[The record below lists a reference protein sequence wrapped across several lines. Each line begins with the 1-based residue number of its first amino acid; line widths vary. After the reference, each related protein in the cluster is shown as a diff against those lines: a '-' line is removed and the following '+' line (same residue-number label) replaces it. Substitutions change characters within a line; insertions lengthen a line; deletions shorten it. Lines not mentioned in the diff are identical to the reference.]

1 MLSHPSVPVMESTL
15 GPAMEQ
21 RNMGVSTNNIP
32 ISDSKEYNIQ
42 LIRSVNR
49 FINRVRWKIFF
60 LFDPKAKGMRK
71 ERFGLRSQRAA
82 PKSPHYLKEFENELH
97 RLVKEVKHRDRK
109 NIQSDF
115 LKEIDKKV
123 KVIKSSKKVLV
134 GADKSS
140 NYYLMSKEHHN
151 NLLMKAI
158 NKDYK
163 KAPEG
168 KADQVNKDAKAISD
182 NLEISDRV
190 FKLEMKQSVITVK
203 DHKPDFLNHTQT
215 RLINPT
221 KSHLGRVSKVKLEDL
236 NNKVRSKAGLTQ
248 WRNTDSTI
256 SWFKA
261 LEGKQSLSFLQ
272 FDIDSYY
279 PSITPELLNRA
290 LEWAANLVPISRD
303 DRELFHQTKDS
314 LLFDRGTVWV
324 KKGER
329 SFDVSMGSW
338 DGAETCDLVGLFILS
353 QLQHLP
359 VTLGLY
365 RDDGLGVSGLKPKEN
380 EALKK
385 QISDVFKANGLGIT
399 ISVNKRA
406 VSFLNVTFNLPDA
419 SFRDFSK
426 ENHVPLYVHK
436 ESNHPPAV
444 TKCIVKG
451 VGQRLSANSS
461 SQEMFD
467 AAKGMYQEQL
477 LKAGYTEELKFEPRA
492 EEGSSKR
499 RRRKRDICWFNPPF
513 CRSVITNVGKEFL
526 RILDKCFPSGHPCH
540 KALNRQSVKVS
551 YRTMPNLGHIIASQ
565 NSKIIGKGEAHAAK
579 RKCSC
584 PAKDK
589 PTCPLAG
596 ECLAENI
603 IYQAKIKALP
613 PKRAELED
621 EELMDPRLGK
631 VQTYLGRTKP
641 NWKSRLGN
649 HTASFKNIGQR
660 TDSGLS
666 KYVWDL
672 KGQKRGFKL
681 SWSLIARSTSYSPSL
696 DICRLC
702 LTEKHLLM
710 QQPGLGT
717 LNVEDEFYAACRH
730 KEPLLLSKIK

>member
-681 SWSLIARSTSYSPSL
+681 SWSLIARSTSGSPASATTL
-696 DICRLC
+696 PASRTSARG
-702 LTEKHLLM
+702 LTL
-710 QQPGLGT
+710 
-717 LNVEDEFYAACRH
+717 A
-730 KEPLLLSKIK
+730 

>member
-221 KSHLGRVSKVKLEDL
+221 KNHLGRVSKVKLEEL
-236 NNKVRSKAGLTQ
+236 NTKVRSKAGLIQ
-248 WRNTDSTI
+248 WKNTDTTI

-261 LEGKQSLSFLQ
+261 LEEKQTLSFLQ

-279 PSITPELLNRA
+279 PSISPELLDRA
-290 LEWAANLVPISRD
+290 LNWASDLVTISQA
-303 DRELFHQTKDS
+303 DRELFHVTKDS
-314 LLFDRGTVWV
+314 LLFDRGTAWV
-324 KKGER
+324 KKGDK

-338 DGAETCDLVGLFILS
+338 DGAETCDLVGLFLLS
-353 QLQHLP
+353 QLKHLP
-359 VTLGLY
+359 ANLGLY
-365 RDDGLGVSGLKPKEN
+365 RDDGLGVSSLKPKEN

-399 ISVNKRA
+399 ISVNKKA
-406 VSFLNVTFNLPDA
+406 VSFLNLTINLSDA

-467 AAKGMYQEQL
+467 AAKGLYQEQL
-477 LKAGYTEELKFEPRA
+477 KKAGYNEELKFEPR
-492 EEGSSKR
+492 EEGTRRR

-513 CRSVITNVGKEFL
+513 CRSVTTNVGKEFL
-526 RILDKCFPSGHPCH
+526 KILDKCFPTSHPCH
-540 KALNRQSVKVS
+540 KVLNRQTVKVS
-551 YRTMPNLGHIIASQ
+551 YRTMPNLGHIIASH
-565 NSKIIGKGEAHAAK
+565 NSKIVGKGEPPVGK
-579 RKCSC
+579 KKCSC
-584 PAKDK
+584 PEKDK
-589 PTCPLAG
+589 PNCPLAG

-613 PKRAELED
+613 PKRARLED
-621 EELMDPRLGK
+621 EVEKDPRVLK

-641 NWKSRLGN
+641 NWKSRRNN
-649 HTASFKNIGQR
+649 HTASFKNISQR

-666 KYVWDL
+666 NYVWDL
-672 KGQKRGFKL
+672 KGLKRGFKI
-681 SWSLIARSTSYSPSL
+681 SWSLITRSASYSPSL

-710 QQPGLGT
+710 QKPGLGT

-730 KEPLLLSKIK
+730 KQPLLLSQIK

>member
-1 MLSHPSVPVMESTL
+1 MSY
-15 GPAMEQ
+15 
-21 RNMGVSTNNIP
+21 IY
-32 ISDSKEYNIQ
+32 IS
-42 LIRSVNR
+42 
-49 FINRVRWKIFF
+49 
-60 LFDPKAKGMRK
+60 
-71 ERFGLRSQRAA
+71 
-82 PKSPHYLKEFENELH
+82 
-97 RLVKEVKHRDRK
+97 
-109 NIQSDF
+109 
-115 LKEIDKKV
+115 
-123 KVIKSSKKVLV
+123 
-134 GADKSS
+134 
-140 NYYLMSKEHHN
+140 
-151 NLLMKAI
+151 
-158 NKDYK
+158 
-163 KAPEG
+163 
-168 KADQVNKDAKAISD
+168 
-182 NLEISDRV
+182 
-190 FKLEMKQSVITVK
+190 
-203 DHKPDFLNHTQT
+203 
-215 RLINPT
+215 
-221 KSHLGRVSKVKLEDL
+221 
-236 NNKVRSKAGLTQ
+236 
-248 WRNTDSTI
+248 
-256 SWFKA
+256 
-261 LEGKQSLSFLQ
+261 
-272 FDIDSYY
+272 
-279 PSITPELLNRA
+279 
-290 LEWAANLVPISRD
+290 
-303 DRELFHQTKDS
+303 
-314 LLFDRGTVWV
+314 
-324 KKGER
+324 
-329 SFDVSMGSW
+329 
-338 DGAETCDLVGLFILS
+338 
-353 QLQHLP
+353 
-359 VTLGLY
+359 
-365 RDDGLGVSGLKPKEN
+365 VSGLKPKEN

-584 PAKDK
+584 PEKDK

-603 IYQAKIKALP
+603 IYQAQIKALP

-641 NWKSRLGN
+641 NWKSRRNN
-649 HTASFKNIGQR
+649 HTASFKNIDQR

>member
-1 MLSHPSVPVMESTL
+1 MLSHPSIPVIESAL
-15 GPAMEQ
+15 GPTMEQ
-21 RNMGVSTNNIP
+21 KNLGVSTNNIP

-49 FINRVRWKIFF
+49 FVNRIRWKIFF
-60 LFDPKAKGMRK
+60 LFDPKAKGTRK
-71 ERFGLRSQRAA
+71 ENFGLKSQKSA
-82 PKSPHYLKEFENELH
+82 PKMPQYLRDFEKELH

-109 NIQSDF
+109 NIKSDF
-115 LKEIDKKV
+115 LTELDKKV
-123 KVIKSSKKVLV
+123 KVIKCSKKVLV

-140 NYYLMSKEHHN
+140 NYYHMSKEHHN
-151 NLLMKAI
+151 QLLMKAI

-168 KADQVNKDAKAISD
+168 KEDQVNRDAKAISD
-182 NLEISDRV
+182 NLEISEKV
-190 FKLEMKQSVITVK
+190 FKLELKQSVITVK
-203 DHKPDFLNHTQT
+203 DHKPDFMNHTQT

-221 KSHLGRVSKVKLEDL
+221 KSHLGRVSKVKLEAL
-236 NNKVRSKAGLTQ
+236 NNKVRHMANLTQ

-256 SWFKA
+256 KWFKD
-261 LEGKQSLSFLQ
+261 LDDKSSLSFLQ

-279 PSITPELLNRA
+279 PSITPELLDRA
-290 LEWAANLVPISRD
+290 LNWASELVPISQE
-303 DRELFHQTKDS
+303 DRVLYHQTKDS
-314 LLFDRGTVWV
+314 LLFDRGTTWV
-324 KKGER
+324 KKGEK

-338 DGAETCDLVGLFILS
+338 DGAETTDIVGLFLLS
-353 QLQHLP
+353 QLKHLP
-359 VTLGLY
+359 VDVGLY
-365 RDDGLGVSGLKPKEN
+365 RDDGLGVSRLKAKEN
-380 EALKK
+380 EVLKK
-385 QISDVFKANGLGIT
+385 QISDIFKANGLGIT
-399 ISVNKRA
+399 ISVNKKII
-406 VSFLNVTFNLPDA
+406 SFLNVTFNLTNA

-426 ENHVPLYVHK
+426 ENHIPLYVHK

-451 VGQRLSANSS
+451 VGQRLTANSS

-467 AAKGMYQEQL
+467 DAKGLYQEQL
-477 LKAGYTEELKFEPRA
+477 RKAGYTEELKFEPR
-492 EEGSSKR
+492 EEVGRRR

-526 RILDKCFPSGHPCH
+526 KLLDKCFPPGHPCH
-540 KALNRQSVKVS
+540 KALNRQKVKVS
-551 YRTMPNLGHIIASQ
+551 YRTLPNLGQIIASH
-565 NSKIIGKGEAHAAK
+565 NSKIIGKGEAALAK
-579 RKCSC
+579 KKCSC
-584 PAKDK
+584 PEKDK

-621 EELMDPRLGK
+621 EVVMDPRLPD

-641 NWKSRLGN
+641 SWKFRRNG
-649 HTASFKNIGQR
+649 HTASFKHIGMR

-672 KGQKRGFKL
+672 KGLKRGYTL
-681 SWSLIARSTSYSPSL
+681 SWSLIARSSSYSPSL
-696 DICRLC
+696 DTCRLC

-710 QQPGLGT
+710 QHPGLGT
-717 LNVEDEFYAACRH
+717 LNVEDEFYSACRH
-730 KEPLLLSKIK
+730 RDPLLLSKIK